1 MGVAVGVGGGAGVQD
16 DGSGRRHSTIEVTA
30 AATTT
35 GRAALPPP
43 PPPPN
48 LGGCICGREMSRVSE
63 RRARETVRVRLDTL
77 EQRYG
82 TGGSDGRRV

>member
-16 DGSGRRHSTIEVTA
+16 DGSGTRHSTIEVTA

-35 GRAALPPP
+35 GLAALPPP
-43 PPPPN
+43 PPD

-63 RRARETVRVRLDTL
+63 GREREAVRVRLDIV
-77 EQRYG
+77 EKRYSA
-82 TGGSDGRRV
+82 GGSDRRCV